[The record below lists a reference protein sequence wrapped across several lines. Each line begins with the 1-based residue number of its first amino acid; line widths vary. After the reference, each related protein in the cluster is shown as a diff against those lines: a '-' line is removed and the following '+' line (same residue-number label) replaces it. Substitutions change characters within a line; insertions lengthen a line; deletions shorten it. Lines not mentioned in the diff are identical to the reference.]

1 MSEDENENKDQDVIG
16 LKDIK
21 EDAKENKDW
30 ELWFEMILKKIKH
43 LTNKWYIERKCVS
56 R

>member
-1 MSEDENENKDQDVIG
+1 MSEDENENKDQELG